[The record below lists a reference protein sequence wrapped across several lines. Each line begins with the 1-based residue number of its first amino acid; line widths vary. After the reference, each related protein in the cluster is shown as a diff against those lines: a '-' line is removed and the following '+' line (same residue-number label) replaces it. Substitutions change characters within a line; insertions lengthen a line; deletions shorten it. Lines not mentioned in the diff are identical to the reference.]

1 MNHVVF
7 ARYFLKEEKKEEK
20 MGGGGRKYNG
30 YIVRSFH

>member
-20 MGGGGRKYNG
+20 MGGRKK
-30 YIVRSFH
+30 I

>member
-20 MGGGGRKYNG
+20 MGGGRKYNG